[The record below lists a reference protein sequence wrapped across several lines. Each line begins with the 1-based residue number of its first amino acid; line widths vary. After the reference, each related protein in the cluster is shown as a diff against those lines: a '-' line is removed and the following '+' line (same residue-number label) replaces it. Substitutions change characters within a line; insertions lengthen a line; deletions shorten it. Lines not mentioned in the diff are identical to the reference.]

1 MLTRV
6 GRPINLRCL
15 SEVCFCVVQLALLL
29 SDLAQFIERGGDPR
43 VGTSVDVALNTE
55 RFFQQGRSF
64 IELVLGYEG
73 ACKDCDLRRG
83 FGVIVAVKRARDVQR
98 LPVEAFSVRVMPL
111 LELNGAKIDEIV
123 GNVGMTLAVEL
134 PVHCKNTLV
143 QGFRHGI
150 VSDVKMAV
158 GQDSESLR
166 EFI

>member
-1 MLTRV
+1 M
-6 GRPINLRCL
+6 
-15 SEVCFCVVQLALLL
+15 
-29 SDLAQFIERGGDPR
+29 
-43 VGTSVDVALNTE
+43 
-55 RFFQQGRSF
+55 
-64 IELVLGYEG
+64 LGYEG

-83 FGVIVAVKRARDVQR
+83 FGVIVAVKRARDVPR

-123 GNVGMTLAVEL
+123 GKVGMTLAVEL

-166 EFI
+166 EIIDRAAGRRLKAHGILQYLYRVFVRTSIF